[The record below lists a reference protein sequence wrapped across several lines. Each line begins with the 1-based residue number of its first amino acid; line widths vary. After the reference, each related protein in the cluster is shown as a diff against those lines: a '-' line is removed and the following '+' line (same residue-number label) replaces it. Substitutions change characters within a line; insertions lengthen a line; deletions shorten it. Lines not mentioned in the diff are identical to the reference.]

1 MANGSWRDYL
11 LHPRE
16 FDRWLKANAVGGS
29 ILAIAMLAMALA
41 GLYSAGPPNG
51 ATEFSSVNA
60 ASCQATRRHAPGFST
75 NLRAWRAVCG
85 RMVRLSD
92 SELTQVFDAA
102 KPLLPAVRDEFLAE
116 VAKALE
122 GKDVGD
128 GELHRLLRDVQRRY
142 PPLDT

>member
-11 LHPRE
+11 AHPRE

-29 ILAIAMLAMALA
+29 ILPIALLVMALA
-41 GLYSAGPPNG
+41 GLYSAGPPNRP
-51 ATEFSSVNA
+51 TEFSSVNKV
-60 ASCQATRRHAPGFST
+60 SCEATSRHVGLST
-75 NLRAWRAVCG
+75 EQRAWRVVCG

-92 SELTQVFDAA
+92 AELTQLFDAA
-102 KPLLPAVRDEFLAE
+102 RTLLPGVRDEFLAE

-122 GKDVGD
+122 GKNVANGQ
-128 GELHRLLRDVQRRY
+128 LQHLLRDVQRRY